1 MKTLYEAANAIEA
14 HMLAD
19 LLEQQGITAHI
30 HGEAL
35 QGAIGELPAAGLV
48 RLVVD
53 DEDYASARAAIER
66 WERQQA
72 DETPRP
78 QSQARGS
85 RALPAF
91 VLGVL
96 VGATALYAAYRT
108 PVTTEGIDYDRD
120 GVLDEQY
127 TYSPNGTLLKME
139 ADRNLDHKV
148 DYIAHYD
155 RHGVI
160 AWAEADDD
168 FNGTFETRLTFRDG
182 NVQTMEV
189 DNDGDGLPDVR
200 TRYDNGVPQTVEQ
213 LDPHSGLP
221 LRIEHYK
228 LGKLLYVDV
237 DTDRDGRLD
246 TRLTY
251 SATGEVAS
259 RTPLSQ

>member
-19 LLEQQGITAHI
+19 LLRQQGITAHI

-35 QGAIGELPAAGLV
+35 QGAVGELPAVGLV

-53 DEDYASARAAIER
+53 EDDFPRARAAIDD
-66 WERQQA
+66 WEQA
-72 DETPRP
+72 QALDALPQRPAAPR
-78 QSQARGS
+78 S

-91 VLGVL
+91 VLGLL
-96 VGATALYAAYRT
+96 VGVAGLYAAYRT

-120 GVLDEQY
+120 GVLDEKW

-155 RHGVI
+155 RHGLL

-228 LGKLLYVDV
+228 LGKLLYADV